1 MVNASHS
8 CVGEV
13 AINDF
18 EGTEAARPGPVDEQV
33 ASPPAATA
41 SAWSQALEELAAR
54 RRLVAAQGGVDGVA
68 RQHSLGRLTVRE
80 RIERITDPASFVE
93 VGSLTGRGE
102 YDEAGQLIDF
112 TPSNIV
118 FGNASVDGRPVV
130 VTGYDFTV
138 RGGAS
143 DASVGQKRPYADRMA
158 LHQRVPL
165 IRLIEGA
172 GGSVKSIESM
182 GVSYVSEIVGW
193 EDAVACLSAVPVV
206 AAALGPVA
214 GLPAAEVPASH
225 FSVMVKGAAQ
235 VFAAGPPL
243 VQHATGE
250 TVTKEELG
258 GWEVCTRAG
267 TVDNAVD
274 TEDEALAEMRRF
286 LSYLPSHVWALPPVI
301 ESDDDPYRRDPWL
314 RDAVPTT
321 RRPVDTRRLLRSVC
335 DEGSVFEIGA
345 RFGRS
350 VIGALA
356 RLDGRPVAVLGTDA
370 RFDGAGFTVES
381 AEKLCRF
388 VDLADTFHLPVVYFV
403 DNPGVLIGTAAERAG
418 TLRAGCRALSAV
430 HETRVP
436 WASVLVRRCFGVGGA
451 THRNTARHSLRVA
464 WPSGSWGSLPLEGGV
479 EAAYKRAI
487 EESPDPERFR
497 AELYA
502 RLQAVRSPF
511 RTAESFLVEDV
522 IDPADT
528 RAVLVNWVR
537 TAYHTLA
544 AGQAQPSGRTFRP

>member
-1 MVNASHS
+1 VDDMSIDPEGLDEASS
-8 CVGEV
+8 EV
-13 AINDF
+13 HAPTSGWD
-18 EGTEAARPGPVDEQV
+18 D
-33 ASPPAATA
+33 
-41 SAWSQALEELAAR
+41 ALRELAE
-54 RRLVAAQGGVDGVA
+54 RRLLVLAQGGTDNVE
-68 RQHSLGRLTVRE
+68 RQHRLGRLTIRE
-80 RIERITDPASFVE
+80 RIERLTDAGSFGE
-93 VGSLTGRGE
+93 IGGLTGRGE
-102 YDEAGQLIDF
+102 YDDAGQLIGF

-118 FGNASVDGRPVV
+118 LGNASVDHRPVV

-138 RGGAS
+138 RGGAA

-158 LHQRVPL
+158 LEQRVPL
-165 IRLIEGA
+165 IRLLEGA

-182 GVSYVSEIVGW
+182 GVSYVSEIIGW
-193 EDAVACLSAVPVV
+193 DDAVRCLSTVPVV

-225 FSVMVKGAAQ
+225 FSVMVKRRSQ
-235 VFAAGPPL
+235 VFSAGPPL

-258 GWEVCTRAG
+258 GWEICTRAG

-274 TEDEALAEMRRF
+274 TEEDAFEEVRRF
-286 LSYLPSHVWALPPVI
+286 LSYLPSHVWQLPPVMPA
-301 ESDDDPYRRDPWL
+301 SDDPRRRDLWL
-314 RDAVPTT
+314 RDAVPTV
-321 RRPVDTRRLLRSVC
+321 RRPVDTRRVMRAVC
-335 DEGSVFEIGA
+335 DEGSIFEIGA

-350 VIGALA
+350 VVGALA
-356 RLDGRPVAVLGTDA
+356 RIDGCPVAILGTDA
-370 RFDGAGFTVES
+370 RFDGAGFTTEA

-388 VDLADTFHLPVVYFV
+388 VDLADTFHLPVVYLV
-403 DNPGVLIGTAAERAG
+403 DNPGVMIGTAAERAG

-451 THRNTARHSLRVA
+451 THRNTSRHSLRVA

-479 EAAYKRAI
+479 EAAYKRVI
-487 EESPDPERFR
+487 EESPDPEQAR
-497 AELYA
+497 AELHA

-528 RAVLVNWVR
+528 RPVLVRWVR

-544 AGQAQPSGRTFRP
+544 ADGARPSGRTYRP

>member
-1 MVNASHS
+1 MS
-8 CVGEV
+8 
-13 AINDF
+13 I
-18 EGTEAARPGPVDEQV
+18 EAAEGLDDPSVDV
-33 ASPPAATA
+33 VTPA
-41 SAWSQALEELAAR
+41 SAWDDGLRELAER
-54 RRLVAAQGGVDGVA
+54 RRLVLAQGGTEGVE
-68 RQHSLGRLTVRE
+68 RQHSLGRLTIRE
-80 RIERITDPASFVE
+80 RIERLTDAGSFAE
-93 VGSLTGRGE
+93 VGGLTGRGE
-102 YDEAGQLIDF
+102 YDEAGRLVGF

-118 FGNASVDGRPVV
+118 LGNATVDHRPVV

-138 RGGAS
+138 HGGAS
-143 DASVGQKRPYADRMA
+143 DAWVGHKRPYADRMA
-158 LHQRVPL
+158 HEQRVPL
-165 IRLIEGA
+165 VRLLEGA

-182 GVSYVSEIVGW
+182 GVSYVSEILGW
-193 EDAVACLSAVPVV
+193 DDAVRCLSTVPVV

-225 FSVMVKGAAQ
+225 FSVMVKGASQ
-235 VFAAGPPL
+235 VFSAGPPL

-258 GWEVCTRAG
+258 GWEVCTHAG

-274 TEDEALAEMRRF
+274 TEDEALDEIRHF
-286 LSYLPSHVWALPPVI
+286 LSYLPSHVWQLPPVVA
-301 ESDDDPYRRDPWL
+301 SADDPRRRDLWL
-314 RDAVPTT
+314 RDAVPTA
-321 RRPVDTRRLLRSVC
+321 RRPADTRRLLRAVC

-350 VIGALA
+350 VIGTLA
-356 RLDGRPVAVLGTDA
+356 RIDGHPVAVLGTDA
-370 RFDGAGFTVES
+370 RFDGAGFTTEA

-403 DNPGVLIGTAAERAG
+403 DNPGVMIGTAAERAG
-418 TLRAGCRALSAV
+418 TFRAGCRALSAV

-451 THRNTARHSLRVA
+451 THRNEARHSLRVA
-464 WPSGSWGSLPLEGGV
+464 WPSGTWGSLPLEGGV
-479 EAAYKRAI
+479 EAAYKRMI
-487 EESPDPERFR
+487 EASPDPEQAR
-497 AELYA
+497 AELHA

-511 RTAESFLVEDV
+511 RTAESFLVEDI

-528 RAVLVNWVR
+528 RPVLVRWVR

-544 AGQAQPSGRTFRP
+544 ADGARPSGRTYRP

>member
-1 MVNASHS
+1 MSDA
-8 CVGEV
+8 
-13 AINDF
+13 
-18 EGTEAARPGPVDEQV
+18 GPEPRTGWDAELRELEQ
-33 ASPPAATA
+33 
-41 SAWSQALEELAAR
+41 R
-54 RRLVAAQGGVDGVA
+54 RRLALAQGGSESVA
-68 RQHSLGRLTVRE
+68 RQHGLGRLTVRE
-80 RIERITDPASFVE
+80 RIERFTDADTFVE
-93 VGSLTGRGE
+93 VGGL
-102 YDEAGQLIDF
+102 AGQGTYDDAGTLVGF
-112 TPSNIV
+112 TPSNLV
-118 FGNASVDGRPVV
+118 LGNALVDDRPVV

-158 LHQRVPL
+158 LDQRVPL
-165 IRLIEGA
+165 VRLLEGA

-193 EDAVACLSAVPVV
+193 DDAVRCLSTVPVA

-225 FSVMVKGAAQ
+225 FSVMVKQAAQ
-235 VFAAGPPL
+235 VFSAGPPL

-267 TVDNAVD
+267 TVDNAAES
-274 TEDEALAEMRRF
+274 EDDALDQIRRF
-286 LSYLPSHVWALPPVI
+286 LSYLPSHVWQLPPVTAAT
-301 ESDDDPYRRDPWL
+301 DDPHRRDPWL

-321 RRPVDTRRLLRSVC
+321 RRPADTRRMMRSIC
-335 DEGSVFEIGA
+335 DEGSLFEIGA

-356 RLDGRPVAVLGTDA
+356 RIDGHPVAVLGTDG
-370 RFDGAGFTVES
+370 RFDGAGFTTEA

-388 VDLADTFHLPVVYFV
+388 VDLADTFHLPVVYLV
-403 DNPGVLIGTAAERAG
+403 DNPGVMIGTAAEAAG

-436 WASVLVRRCFGVGGA
+436 WASILVRRCFGVGGA
-451 THRNTARHSLRVA
+451 THRNTSRHSLRVA

-479 EAAYKRAI
+479 EAAYKRVI
-487 EESPDPERFR
+487 EAAPDPEQAR
-497 AELYA
+497 AELHA
-502 RLQAVRSPF
+502 RLDAVRSPF
-511 RTAESFLVEDV
+511 RTAESFLVEDI

-528 RAVLVNWVR
+528 RPLLTRWVR
-537 TAYHTLA
+537 TAYHTLGA
-544 AGQAQPSGRTFRP
+544 DGTGPSGRTYRP

>member
-1 MVNASHS
+1 VLNADGTSHGGAREAPTTGAT
-8 CVGEV
+8 V
-13 AINDF
+13 
-18 EGTEAARPGPVDEQV
+18 EG
-33 ASPPAATA
+33 ATA
-41 SAWSQALEELAAR
+41 AVAEAPVPDPVSAWDDALRELAER
-54 RRLVAAQGGVDGVA
+54 RALVLAQGGPERVA
-68 RQHSLGRLTVRE
+68 FHHELGRLTIRE
-80 RIERITDPASFVE
+80 RIDRLTDGGSFAE
-93 VGSLTGRGE
+93 VGGLAGRGE
-102 YDEAGQLIDF
+102 YDEAGRLVGF

-118 FGNASVDGRPVV
+118 LGNATVDDRPVV

-138 RGGAS
+138 RGGAA

-158 LHQRVPL
+158 LEQRVPL
-165 IRLIEGA
+165 VRLLEGA

-182 GVSYVSEIVGW
+182 GVSYVSDIVGW
-193 EDAVACLSAVPVV
+193 DDAVRCLSTVPVV
-206 AAALGPVA
+206 SAALGPVA

-235 VFAAGPPL
+235 VFSAGPPL

-274 TEDEALAEMRRF
+274 TEDEAFQEIRRF
-286 LSYLPSHVWALPPVI
+286 LSYLPSHVWQLPPVAAAT
-301 ESDDDPYRRDPWL
+301 DDPQRRDVWL

-321 RRPVDTRRLLRSVC
+321 RRPIDTRRVLRTVC
-335 DEGSVFEIGA
+335 DEGTFFEIGA

-350 VIGALA
+350 VVAGLA
-356 RLDGRPVAVLGTDA
+356 RLDGHPVAVLGTDA
-370 RFDGAGFTVES
+370 RFDGAGFGTEA

-388 VDLADTFHLPVVYFV
+388 VDLADTFHLPVAYFV

-418 TLRAGCRALSAV
+418 TLRAGCRALSAM

-451 THRNTARHSLRVA
+451 THRNTGRHSLRVA
-464 WPSGSWGSLPLEGGV
+464 WPSGTWGSLPLEGGV
-479 EAAYKRAI
+479 EAAYKRVI
-487 EESPDPERFR
+487 EESPDPEAAR
-497 AELYA
+497 AALHA

-511 RTAESFLVEDV
+511 RTAESFLVEDI

-528 RAVLVNWVR
+528 RAVLTRWVR

-544 AGQAQPSGRTFRP
+544 ADGARPTGRTYRP

>member
-1 MVNASHS
+1 MARLEPA
-8 CVGEV
+8 VGR
-13 AINDF
+13 
-18 EGTEAARPGPVDEQV
+18 AAAPQDG
-33 ASPPAATA
+33 ST
-41 SAWSQALEELAAR
+41 SAWGDALDELALR
-54 RRLVAAQGGVDGVA
+54 RRLVAAQGGPESVA
-68 RQHSLGRLTVRE
+68 RQHSLGRLTIRE
-80 RIERITDPASFVE
+80 RIDRLADPRSFAE
-93 VGSLTGRGE
+93 VGALTGRGE
-102 YDEAGQLIDF
+102 YDEAGRLVDF

-118 FGNASVDGRPVV
+118 FGNAMVDGRPVV

-138 RGGAS
+138 RGGAA

-158 LHQRVPL
+158 LDQRVPL

-172 GGSVKSIESM
+172 GGSVKSIESL

-193 EDAVACLSAVPVV
+193 DEAVRCLSTVPVV

-225 FSVMVKGAAQ
+225 FSVMVRGAAQ

-243 VQHATGE
+243 VKHATGE

-274 TEDEALAEMRRF
+274 TEDEALAEVRRF
-286 LSYLPSHVWALPPVI
+286 LSYLPSHVWGLPPVVA
-301 ESDDDPYRRDPWL
+301 STDDPHRRDPWL

-321 RRPVDTRRLLRSVC
+321 RRPVDTRRLLRLVC

-356 RLDGRPVAVLGTDA
+356 RIDGRPVAVLGTDA
-370 RFDGAGFTVES
+370 RFDGAGFTVEA
-381 AEKLCRF
+381 AEKLRRF

-403 DNPGVLIGTAAERAG
+403 DNPGVVIGTMAERAG

-430 HETRVP
+430 HESRVP

-451 THRNTARHSLRVA
+451 THRNTARHSLRIA

-479 EAAYKRAI
+479 EAAYKREI
-487 EESPDPERFR
+487 EAAPDPEQAR
-497 AELYA
+497 AELHA

-528 RAVLVNWVR
+528 RPILVNWVR

-544 AGQAQPSGRTFRP
+544 AGLTQPSGRTYRP

>member
-1 MVNASHS
+1 M
-8 CVGEV
+8 
-13 AINDF
+13 
-18 EGTEAARPGPVDEQV
+18 
-33 ASPPAATA
+33 
-41 SAWSQALEELAAR
+41 
-54 RRLVAAQGGVDGVA
+54 
-68 RQHSLGRLTVRE
+68 
-80 RIERITDPASFVE
+80 TDAGSFAE
-93 VGSLTGRGE
+93 VGGLTGRGE
-102 YDEAGQLIDF
+102 YDEAGQLIGF

-118 FGNASVDGRPVV
+118 LGNATVDHRPVV

-143 DASVGQKRPYADRMA
+143 DASVGHKRPYADRMA
-158 LHQRVPL
+158 LEQRVPL
-165 IRLIEGA
+165 IRLLEGA

-193 EDAVACLSAVPVV
+193 DDAVRCLSTVPVV

-225 FSVMVKGAAQ
+225 FSVMVKGASQ
-235 VFAAGPPL
+235 VFSAGPPL

-274 TEDEALAEMRRF
+274 TEDDALEEVRRF
-286 LSYLPSHVWALPPVI
+286 LSYLPSHVWQLPA
-301 ESDDDPYRRDPWL
+301 RR
-314 RDAVPTT
+314 RRRPTT
-321 RRPVDTRRLLRSVC
+321 RAGAISGCATPSPRRAGPSTPAASCARSATRAPSSRSEPASARSV
-335 DEGSVFEIGA
+335 V
-345 RFGRS
+345 
-350 VIGALA
+350 GALA
-356 RLDGRPVAVLGTDA
+356 RIDGHPVAVLGTDA
-370 RFDGAGFTVES
+370 RFDGAGFTTEA

-403 DNPGVLIGTAAERAG
+403 DNPGVMIGTAAEHAG

-464 WPSGSWGSLPLEGGV
+464 WPSGIVGL
-479 EAAYKRAI
+479 AAARG
-487 EESPDPERFR
+487 RR
-497 AELYA
+497 RG
-502 RLQAVRSPF
+502 RLQARHRGVARP
-511 RTAESFLVEDV
+511 RAGARRAARA
-522 IDPADT
+522 PAG
-528 RAVLVNWVR
+528 RALAVPHGRELLGR
-537 TAYHTLA
+537 GHHRPGRHA
-544 AGQAQPSGRTFRP
+544 AGARPLGAHRLPHVGGGSRSDRRAGRSGPDRPRPHRSVDPEERQVGLAVERGLEAADAVGERVDVRHMGQRDEHRFLLGDVDDVVERRGPGLQVGVDT

>member
-1 MVNASHS
+1 ML
-8 CVGEV
+8 G
-13 AINDF
+13 
-18 EGTEAARPGPVDEQV
+18 Q
-33 ASPPAATA
+33 AT
-41 SAWSQALEELAAR
+41 
-54 RRLVAAQGGVDGVA
+54 
-68 RQHSLGRLTVRE
+68 
-80 RIERITDPASFVE
+80 
-93 VGSLTGRGE
+93 
-102 YDEAGQLIDF
+102 
-112 TPSNIV
+112 
-118 FGNASVDGRPVV
+118 VDGRPVV

-143 DASVGQKRPYADRMA
+143 DASVGHKRPYADRMA
-158 LHQRVPL
+158 LETRVPL
-165 IRLIEGA
+165 IRLLEGA

-182 GVSYVSEIVGW
+182 GVSYVSDIVGW
-193 EDAVACLSAVPVV
+193 DDAVKCLSTVPVV

-235 VFAAGPPL
+235 VFSAGPPL

-274 TEDEALAEMRRF
+274 TEDDALAECADSSRTCRRTCGNCRRCTRRT
-286 LSYLPSHVWALPPVI
+286 
-301 ESDDDPYRRDPWL
+301 DDPTRRDPWL

-321 RRPVDTRRLLRSVC
+321 RRPIDTRRVMRSIC
-335 DEGSVFEIGA
+335 DEGSLFEIGS
-345 RFGRS
+345 RYGRS

-356 RLDGRPVAVLGTDA
+356 RIDGRAVAVLGTDGH
-370 RFDGAGFTVES
+370 FDGAGFTTE
-381 AEKLCRF
+381 AAYKLTRF
-388 VDLADTFHLPVVYFV
+388 VDLADTFHLPVVYLV
-403 DNPGVLIGTAAERAG
+403 DNPGVMIGTAAERAG
-418 TLRAGCRALSAV
+418 TLRAGCRALSAM

-451 THRNTARHSLRVA
+451 THRNEARHSLRVA

-487 EESPDPERFR
+487 EEAPDPERFR
-497 AELYA
+497 AELHA

-511 RTAESFLVEDV
+511 RTAEAFLVEDI

-528 RAVLVNWVR
+528 RPVLARWVR

-544 AGQAQPSGRTFRP
+544 AGGAQPSGRTYRP